1 MPRRRRSN
9 GVTFDG
15 LKRQFY
21 TESRRGASPG
31 RRAPHYRGA
40 APPGPR
46 EDDEESHLPLTT
58 ERQRVHH
65 LLRRATFGV
74 SARELEEY
82 VALGTAGTVEA
93 LLHPETVDDSATDAA
108 IAVVAA
114 SLDLDPADP
123 EVKRQQRPALHR
135 AWLTRII
142 LTRRPLIERMTYFW
156 HDHFATSIGK
166 VNNPVLMHRQNATL
180 RAHALGSFEALLLAV
195 TRDPAMMI
203 YLDNRSNG
211 RTAPNENYARELLEL
226 HTLGEAGGYTEA
238 DVKQAARALTGW
250 RLQDDAAV
258 FRPQQHDAGKK
269 TVLGQTGTFDD
280 AALIALLARHPG
292 TARYICD
299 KLVRFFVRPDSSPD
313 LVRRAAEAFTRSNGN
328 ISEVMRVI
336 LRAPELFD
344 DAAYRSIVKSP
355 AEFAIGT
362 ARALE
367 VSTDGTAEFDAARRI
382 GQALFDPP
390 NPAGW
395 PAGPAWVNATTI
407 LARSNYASDL
417 TRLKGNHVADV
428 PGLLRTRGVTNSA
441 EAVVDF
447 LLDLLVGGDVPATT
461 RSVLIEHVGGTTHFR
476 FEQAA
481 RDGTLHG
488 LVYLILSMPLYQV
501 L

>member
-1 MPRRRRSN
+1 MI
-9 GVTFDG
+9 
-15 LKRQFY
+15 
-21 TESRRGASPG
+21 
-31 RRAPHYRGA
+31 
-40 APPGPR
+40 GPR
-46 EDDEESHLPLTT
+46 EDSEESRLPPNT
-58 ERQRVHH
+58 ERQRVQH

-82 VALGTAGTVEA
+82 VALGTSGTVEA
-93 LLHPETVDDSATDAA
+93 LLRPEAVDDPAADAA
-108 IAVVAA
+108 VALA
-114 SLDLDPADP
+114 AAPFDLDPADP
-123 EVKRQQRPALHR
+123 EVRRQQRGALHR
-135 AWLTRII
+135 AWLTRLV
-142 LTRRPLIERMTYFW
+142 LTRRPLLERMTYFW
-156 HDHFATSIGK
+156 HDHFATALGK
-166 VNNPVLMHRQNATL
+166 VNNPLLMHRQNATL
-180 RAHALGSFEALLLAV
+180 RAHAIGSFEALLLAV

-203 YLDNRSNG
+203 YLDNRSNA

-226 HTLGEAGGYTEA
+226 HTLGEGGGYSEA

-250 RLQDDAAV
+250 RLQDDSAV
-258 FRPQQHDAGKK
+258 FRPQQHDPGRK

-313 LVRRAAEAFTRSNGN
+313 LVGRATEVFTRTNGD
-328 ISEVMRVI
+328 IREVMRAI
-336 LRAPELFD
+336 LLSPELFEGP
-344 DAAYRSIVKSP
+344 AYRSIVKAP
-355 AEFAIGT
+355 AEFVIGV

-367 VSTDGTAEFDAARRI
+367 VKTDGTPEFDAARRI
-382 GQALFDPP
+382 GQTLFDPP

-407 LARSNYASDL
+407 LARSNYASDI
-417 TRLKGNHVADV
+417 TRLRGAHVADV
-428 PGLLRTRGVTNSA
+428 PALLRPHGVTGSA
-441 EAVVDF
+441 EEVVDF
-447 LLDLLVGGDVPATT
+447 LLDLLVGGDVPPST
-461 RSVLIEHVGGTTHFR
+461 RSVLIDHIGGPTHFR